1 MSPRLASIL
10 VATFALP
17 SLALALR
24 MRKIIAIMVCVAAV
38 ALSSAAWGQ
47 VTKLQS
53 TVKHRPTFI
62 ESDFGQIAK
71 YLGELTSRTFEL
83 DPGVCAQVTAQW
95 DKPLTS
101 DEFYREFLDIARALG
116 YVVVEDGLV
125 TKIQLAADTPK
136 DPTPPCR
143 RYPVRNSA
151 QK

>member
-1 MSPRLASIL
+1 MSLRLH
-10 VATFALP
+10 
-17 SLALALR
+17 
-24 MRKIIAIMVCVAAV
+24 KIIVLFAAV
-38 ALSSAAWGQ
+38 ALSAAAWGQ

-62 ESDFGQIAK
+62 DSDFGQIAK

-83 DPGVCAQVTAQW
+83 EPGVCAQVTAQW
-95 DKPLTS
+95 DKALTTE
-101 DEFYREFLDIARALG
+101 EFYRAFLDIARDLG

-143 RYPVRNSA
+143 RYPVRNSR

>member
-1 MSPRLASIL
+1 M
-10 VATFALP
+10 
-17 SLALALR
+17 R
-24 MRKIIAIMVCVAAV
+24 MRKIIVTLAAV
-38 ALSSAAWGQ
+38 VLSAAASGQ

-62 ESDFGQIAK
+62 DSDFGQIAK

-83 DPGVCAQVTAQW
+83 EPGVCAQVTAQW

-101 DEFYREFLDIARALG
+101 EEFYRAFLDIARALG

-143 RYPVRNSA
+143 RYPVPNSTR
-151 QK
+151 Q

>member
-1 MSPRLASIL
+1 MS
-10 VATFALP
+10 V
-17 SLALALR
+17 
-24 MRKIIAIMVCVAAV
+24 RKIVVIVAAV
-38 ALSSAAWGQ
+38 ALSAAAWGQ

-62 ESDFGQIAK
+62 DSDFGQIAK

-83 DPGVCAQVTAQW
+83 EPGVCAQVTAKW

-101 DEFYREFLDIARALG
+101 EEFYNEFLDIARALG

-125 TKIQLAADTPK
+125 TKIQLQADTPK

-143 RYPVRNSA
+143 RYPVRN
-151 QK
+151 QGQN